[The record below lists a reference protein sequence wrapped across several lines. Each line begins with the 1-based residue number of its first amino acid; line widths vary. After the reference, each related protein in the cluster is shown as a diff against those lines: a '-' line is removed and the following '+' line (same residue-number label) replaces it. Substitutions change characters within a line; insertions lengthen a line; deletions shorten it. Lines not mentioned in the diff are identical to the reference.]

1 MGLIKKIIDQRNP
14 KSLSNR
20 FRRKRIESFAR
31 LLEQDDRPL
40 KILDIGGTQIFWEMM
55 GFLSKSEDIEI
66 WVLNLK
72 EEQVKHRDLKM
83 IVGDARNMAEFNDR
97 EFDIVFSNSVI
108 EHLSTF
114 EDQRRMANEVK
125 RLGKKYYVQTPN
137 KYFPIEPHFLF
148 PFFQFLPLS
157 MQLFLV
163 THFKAA
169 RGKNIKNRQIAKER
183 ITSIRLLTKGELK
196 ELFPEANI
204 SKEKFLGLTKSF
216 IATYGWDS

>member
-1 MGLIKKIIDQRNP
+1 MGLIKKLTDLRNP
-14 KSLSNR
+14 RSFINR
-20 FRRKRIESFAR
+20 LRRRRIESFVK

-55 GFLSKSEDIEI
+55 GFLSKTEDIEI
-66 WVLNLK
+66 WILNL
-72 EEQVKHRDLKM
+72 EVEQSKHKNLKM
-83 IVGDARNMAEFNDR
+83 IVGDARDIAEFKDK

-108 EHLSTF
+108 EHLTTVA
-114 EDQRRMANEVK
+114 DQHRMANEVK
-125 RLGKKYYVQTPN
+125 RLGKKYYIQTPN

-157 MQLFLV
+157 IQLLLV

-183 ITSIRLLTKGELK
+183 ITGIRLLTRGEIK

-204 SKEKFLGLTKSF
+204 SKEKLLGLTKSF
-216 IATYGWDS
+216 IVTYGWDL

>member
-1 MGLIKKIIDQRNP
+1 M
-14 KSLSNR
+14 
-20 FRRKRIESFAR
+20 ESFTM

-40 KILDIGGTQIFWEMM
+40 KILDIGGTQIFWEIM
-55 GFLSKSEDIEI
+55 GFLSKAEEIEI
-66 WVLNLK
+66 WILNLK
-72 EEQVKHRDLKM
+72 VEQSKHRNFKM
-83 IVGDARNMAEFNDR
+83 IVGDARNMVEFKDR

-108 EHLSTF
+108 EHLTTVA
-114 EDQRRMANEVK
+114 DQHRMANEVK
-125 RLGKKYYVQTPN
+125 RLGKKYYIQTPN

-157 MQLFLV
+157 IQLFLV
-163 THFKAA
+163 THLKAA

-204 SKEKFLGLTKSF
+204 SKERFLGMTKSF
-216 IATYGWDS
+216 IAIYGWDS